1 MPKIDFTDM
10 PYEKEYSTG
19 EHVRRNAF
27 YLPDETAEESYEI
40 YCGYHTIVSTGIW
53 DKTLKTNR
61 YCDNCPNNPSNG
73 GSGICNCIL
82 GQPHI
87 T

>member
-10 PYEKEYSTG
+10 PYKNEYSTG
-19 EHVRRNAF
+19 EYIRRVDNPI
-27 YLPDETAEESYEI
+27 LIS
-40 YCGYHTIVSTGIW
+40 

-61 YCDNCPNNPSNG
+61 YCNKCPNNPSNG

-82 GQPHI
+82 GQPKI

>member
-19 EHVRRNAF
+19 EHVRRVDNPI
-27 YLPDETAEESYEI
+27 LTS
-40 YCGYHTIVSTGIW
+40 
-53 DKTLKTNR
+53 DKTLKTNM
-61 YCDNCPNNPSNG
+61 YCDKCPNNPSNG

>member
-1 MPKIDFTDM
+1 MSKIDFTDT
-10 PYEKEYSTG
+10 PYKKEYSTG
-19 EHVRRNAF
+19 EHVRRVDNPIDNPI
-27 YLPDETAEESYEI
+27 LIS
-40 YCGYHTIVSTGIW
+40 

-61 YCDNCPNNPSNG
+61 YCDKCSNNPSNG